1 MNYITQAIQQSYKIL
16 TASRVFHFPRYPI
29 NTHVTQYRYS
39 YSTRIA

>member
-1 MNYITQAIQQSYKIL
+1 MNYITQAIQQPYKRL
-16 TASRVFHFPRYPI
+16 TASSVFHFPRYPI